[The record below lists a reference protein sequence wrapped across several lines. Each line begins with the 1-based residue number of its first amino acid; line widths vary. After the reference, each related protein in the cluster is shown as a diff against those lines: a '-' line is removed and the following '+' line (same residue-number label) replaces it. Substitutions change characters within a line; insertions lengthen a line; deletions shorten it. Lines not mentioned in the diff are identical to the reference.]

1 MDHQSLEIF
10 CAVAAELSITRA
22 AKQLGRV
29 QSNVTTRI
37 QQLEEQLGVLLFA
50 REGKRLSLTAEGE
63 RFLDYAKRLLALA
76 EEARQMLRPQ
86 AAQGVLRLGS
96 MESTAASRLPTPL
109 AQYHSDYPDVQLR
122 ITTGPS
128 RPLLEDVCNG
138 LLDCALVA
146 LPGIGDSLGADD
158 LEALGLQGVPLFSEE
173 LLLLLPASHPPIR
186 QPSDIA
192 VRSLAAFR
200 PGCSYRAIAEDWLA
214 NPSLAIQEV
223 GSYHAMLACV
233 AAGSCAS
240 LMPRSV
246 LELLREPPA
255 VISHPVQQ
263 VDTWLVW
270 RRGFNTP
277 TFAALRD
284 ALNAV

>member
-10 CAVAAELSITRA
+10 CTVAAELSITRA

-37 QQLEEQLGVLLFA
+37 QQLEEQLGVALFV
-50 REGKRLSLTAEGE
+50 REGKRLSLSAEGE
-63 RFLDYAKRLLALA
+63 RFLDYANRLLALA

-86 AAQGVLRLGS
+86 APQGVLRLGS

-109 AQYHSDYPDVQLR
+109 AQFHNRYPDVQLR

-128 RPLLEDVCNG
+128 QPLLDAVGNG
-138 LLDCALVA
+138 VLDCALVA
-146 LPGIGDSLGADD
+146 LTKDIEDLDAIGLEGAP
-158 LEALGLQGVPLFSEE
+158 VFREE
-173 LLLLLPASHPPIR
+173 LLLLLPASHPPISNAR
-186 QPSDIA
+186 DVA

-200 PGCSYRAIAEDWLA
+200 PGCSYRSIAEDWLA
-214 NPSLAIQEV
+214 NSALTIQEV

-233 AAGSCAS
+233 AAGSCVS

-246 LELLREPPA
+246 LELLRDPPA
-255 VISHPVQQ
+255 IHTHPVMQI
-263 VDTWLVW
+263 DTWLVW

-284 ALNAV
+284 AL

>member
-29 QSNVTTRI
+29 QSSVTTRI
-37 QQLEEQLGVLLFA
+37 QQLEEQLGVALFV
-50 REGKRLSLTAEGE
+50 REGKRLSLSAEGE
-63 RFLDYAKRLLALA
+63 RFLDYANRLLALA

-86 AAQGVLRLGS
+86 APQGVLRLGS
-96 MESTAASRLPTPL
+96 MESTAASRLPVPL
-109 AQYHSDYPDVQLR
+109 AQFHNRYPDVQLR

-128 RPLLEDVCNG
+128 RPLLDAVCNG

-146 LPGIGDSLGADD
+146 LPGIADSLGTED
-158 LEALGLQGVPLFSEE
+158 LEALGLVGEPVFKEE
-173 LLLLLPASHPPIR
+173 LLLLLPASHPPISHPR
-186 QPSDIA
+186 DVA

-200 PGCSYRAIAEDWLA
+200 PGCSYRSIAEDWLA
-214 NPSLAIQEV
+214 NPSLTIQEV

-233 AAGSCAS
+233 AAGSCVS

-246 LELLREPPA
+246 LELLRDPPA
-255 VISHPVQQ
+255 IHTHPVTQM
-263 VDTWLVW
+263 DTWLVW

-277 TFAALRD
+277 TFTALRD
-284 ALNAV
+284 AL